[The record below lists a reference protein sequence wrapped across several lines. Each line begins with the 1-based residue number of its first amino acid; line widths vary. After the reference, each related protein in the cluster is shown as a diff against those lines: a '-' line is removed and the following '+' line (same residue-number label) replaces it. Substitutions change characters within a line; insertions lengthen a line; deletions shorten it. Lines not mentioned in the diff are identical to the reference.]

1 MYKFNTSKKNQII
14 ALWVLSHTKY
24 KVALVFCILSL
35 IVGVLLFVFLRGW
48 LFGFLITQFTPFK
61 NNKETA
67 LPIATVFAIIIGLIP
82 VFGAYKLQAGILR
95 GLEEPYRSMVN
106 EQIILTENTFE
117 YSYHYKYNPN
127 PTALEYYVINYEDI
141 EEVVFRAKYNIMTIY
156 GKGSIQLK
164 QNKHGYLNVIETSN
178 ISTNTESF
186 SMFVALFEVNDFLQE
201 LSKYTTINITRN

>member
-127 PTALEYYVINYEDI
+127 PTALEYYVINY
-141 EEVVFRAKYNIMTIY
+141 
-156 GKGSIQLK
+156 
-164 QNKHGYLNVIETSN
+164 GYLNVIETSN